1 MSHICM
7 SDVTHMYECGTCEDI
22 LHEWRIHA
30 SVAYCLALYHTTS
43 RCHSLQMIATN
54 CNTLQQTARAYHTR
68 RIRVKHSRCNRL
80 QQTATDCNRLQQIA
94 INCNRLQQTALHITH
109 DMMSTHLFVLV
120 HASITCSNW
129 APSLCVY
136 ASHKLSCSSTR
147 DMTHP
152 YV

>member
-109 DMMSTHLFVLV
+109 DMMSTHLCSFTQVSPAATGRVRFVYTPRINSP
-120 HASITCSNW
+120 A
-129 APSLCVY
+129 
-136 ASHKLSCSSTR
+136 
-147 DMTHP
+147 HP
-152 YV
+152 HVT